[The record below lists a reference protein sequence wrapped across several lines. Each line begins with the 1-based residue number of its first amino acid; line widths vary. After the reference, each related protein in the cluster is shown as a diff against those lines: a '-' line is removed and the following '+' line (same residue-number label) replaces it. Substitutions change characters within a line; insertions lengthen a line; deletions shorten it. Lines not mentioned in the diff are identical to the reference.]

1 MIQKVDYAL
10 LGTLAVRDGMLQMV
24 SESADDREKETINRE
39 DYTKLKSH
47 VQEIVRQQFSLAD
60 TANVRAPVVRS
71 KFKTIAEN
79 SMRNLGIQITE
90 TDMPALVQKLFDD
103 ILGYG
108 VLEKYFF
115 DSSITDIIVNNTE
128 IRIIKNGKRTIAED
142 KFEDIYQAHTI
153 LDRMLA
159 PTGRKI
165 DSSTPR
171 VNARLFDGSRLHAC
185 VTPTAVDGILITI
198 RRFPEAISVD
208 TLIKNGTLSK
218 KLLEF
223 LRACVAARQ
232 SIVISGGTGSGKT
245 TLINAVGAFIPYDE
259 SIVTIEDTAE
269 LQIQHPDVRRM
280 EARTANIEGQG
291 QITLRNLVGDSL
303 RMIPDRIIVGE
314 CRGEEAFDMLQAMNT
329 GHDGS
334 LTTVHA
340 NSAQDCISRLLTLT
354 QMASMGLEQAAIYE
368 MIAGAVDI
376 IVHIDRD
383 KTGQRKIQHIVET
396 AGSDISSTGVTH
408 GVKLNTLWKYD
419 RNNGWQWVAEEFLR
433 KEKLIED
440 GVWKCSF

>member
-10 LGTLAVRDGMLQMV
+10 LGTLAVRDGMLQME
-24 SESADDREKETINRE
+24 SESVSNDKEEIIDRDNYAR
-39 DYTKLKSH
+39 LKSH
-47 VQEIVRQQFSLAD
+47 VQELVRQQFSLAD
-60 TANVRAPVVRS
+60 TANVRTPVVRS

-79 SMRNLGIQITE
+79 AMRNLGIQVTE
-90 TDMPALVQKLFDD
+90 ADMHILVQKLFDD

-115 DSSITDIIVNNTE
+115 DPKITDIIVNNTE
-128 IRIIKNGKRTIAED
+128 IRVIKKGKRMIAED
-142 KFEDIYQAHTI
+142 RFEDTYQAHTI

-198 RRFPEAISVD
+198 RRFPEVISVD
-208 TLIKNGTLSK
+208 TLIKNSTLSK
-218 KLLEF
+218 QLLEF
-223 LRACVAARQ
+223 LRACVVARQ

-245 TLINAVGAFIPYDE
+245 TLINAIGSFIPYDE
-259 SIVTIEDTAE
+259 SIITIEDTAE

-280 EARTANIEGQG
+280 EARTANIEGKG
-291 QITLRNLVGDSL
+291 QNTLRDLLQDAL
-303 RMIPDRIIVGE
+303 RMIPDRNIVGE

-329 GHDGS
+329 GHEGS

-340 NSAQDCISRLLTLT
+340 NSAQECINRLLTLT

-368 MIAGAVDI
+368 IIAGAVDI
-376 IVHIDRD
+376 IVHVGRD
-383 KTGQRKIQHIVET
+383 KTGQRKILEIAEV
-396 AGSDISSTGVTH
+396 AGTDEHH

-419 RNNGWQWVAEEFLR
+419 RKNKNWKWVAKDFIR
-433 KEKLIED
+433 KKKLIED
-440 GVWKCSF
+440 GGWKCSL

>member
-1 MIQKVDYAL
+1 MIQKIDYAL
-10 LGTLAVRDGMLQMV
+10 LGTLAVRDGMLQSV
-24 SESADDREKETINRE
+24 SESVDNDKKEIIDRN
-39 DYTKLKSH
+39 DYEKLKSH
-47 VQEIVRQQFSLAD
+47 VQEIVRQQFTLAD
-60 TANVRAPVVRS
+60 TVNIRAPVVRS
-71 KFKTIAEN
+71 RFKTIAEN

-90 TDMPALVQKLFDD
+90 TDMPVLVQKLFDD
-103 ILGYG
+103 ILGFG

-115 DSSITDIIVNNTE
+115 DPEITDIIVNNTE
-128 IRIIKNGKRTIAED
+128 IRIIKKGKRMIAD
-142 KFEDIYQAHTI
+142 DRLDDTYQAHTI

-218 KLLEF
+218 ELLEF
-223 LRACVAARQ
+223 LRACVVARQ

-245 TLINAVGAFIPYDE
+245 TLINAVGSFIPYFE

-280 EARTANIEGQG
+280 EARTANIEGLG
-291 QITLRNLVGDSL
+291 QITLRDLVGDAL

-340 NSAQDCISRLLTLT
+340 NSVQDCISRLLTLT

-376 IVHIDRD
+376 IVHVGRDR
-383 KTGQRKIQHIVET
+383 TGQRRILEIAEVEGT
-396 AGSDISSTGVTH
+396 DSQ
-408 GVKLNTLWKYD
+408 GVKLNKLWEYD
-419 RNNGWQWVAEEFLR
+419 RENKDWKWIAERFLR
-433 KEKLIED
+433 KRKLVED
-440 GVWKCSF
+440 GGWKCSF

>member
-10 LGTLAVRDGMLQMV
+10 LGTLAVRDGMLQME
-24 SESADDREKETINRE
+24 SESVSNDKEEIIDRDNYER
-39 DYTKLKSH
+39 LKSH
-47 VQEIVRQQFSLAD
+47 VQELVRQQFSLAD
-60 TANVRAPVVRS
+60 TANVRTPVVRS
-71 KFKTIAEN
+71 KFRTIAEN
-79 SMRNLGIQITE
+79 AMRNLGIQVTE
-90 TDMPALVQKLFDD
+90 ADMHILVQKLFDD

-115 DSSITDIIVNNTE
+115 DPEITDIIVNNTE
-128 IRIIKNGKRTIAED
+128 IRVIKKGKRMIAED
-142 KFEDIYQAHTI
+142 RFEDTYQAHTI

-198 RRFPEAISVD
+198 RRFPEVISVD
-208 TLIKNGTLSK
+208 TLIKNSTLSK
-218 KLLEF
+218 QLLEF
-223 LRACVAARQ
+223 LRACVVARQ

-245 TLINAVGAFIPYDE
+245 TLINAIGSFIPYDE
-259 SIVTIEDTAE
+259 SIITIEDTAE

-280 EARTANIEGQG
+280 EARTANIEGKG
-291 QITLRNLVGDSL
+291 QITLRDLVQDAL

-329 GHDGS
+329 GHEGS

-340 NSAQDCISRLLTLT
+340 NSAQECINRLLTLT

-368 MIAGAVDI
+368 IIAGAVDI
-376 IVHIDRD
+376 IVHVGRDR
-383 KTGQRKIQHIVET
+383 TGQRKILEIAEV
-396 AGSDISSTGVTH
+396 AGTDEHH

-419 RNNGWQWVAEEFLR
+419 RKNKNWKWVAKDFIR
-433 KEKLIED
+433 KKKLIED
-440 GVWKCSF
+440 GGWKCSL

>member
-10 LGTLAVRDGMLQMV
+10 LGTLAVRDGMLQMESELV
-24 SESADDREKETINRE
+24 SNDKEEIIDRDNYER
-39 DYTKLKSH
+39 LKSH
-47 VQEIVRQQFSLAD
+47 VQELVRQQFSLAD
-60 TANVRAPVVRS
+60 TANVRTPVVRS
-71 KFKTIAEN
+71 KFRTIAEN
-79 SMRNLGIQITE
+79 AMRNLGIQVTE
-90 TDMPALVQKLFDD
+90 ADMHILVQKLFDD

-115 DSSITDIIVNNTE
+115 DPEITDIIVNNTE
-128 IRIIKNGKRTIAED
+128 IRVIKKGKRMIAED
-142 KFEDIYQAHTI
+142 RFEDTYQAHTI

-185 VTPTAVDGILITI
+185 VAPTAVDGILITI
-198 RRFPEAISVD
+198 RRFPEVISVD
-208 TLIKNGTLSK
+208 TLIKNSTLSK
-218 KLLEF
+218 QLLEF
-223 LRACVAARQ
+223 LRACVVARQ

-245 TLINAVGAFIPYDE
+245 TLINAIGSFIPYDE
-259 SIVTIEDTAE
+259 SIITIEDTAE

-280 EARTANIEGQG
+280 EARTANIEGKG
-291 QITLRNLVGDSL
+291 QITLRDLVQDAL

-329 GHDGS
+329 GHEGS

-340 NSAQDCISRLLTLT
+340 NSAQECINRLLTLT

-368 MIAGAVDI
+368 IIAGAVDI
-376 IVHIDRD
+376 IVHVGRD
-383 KTGQRKIQHIVET
+383 KTGQRKILEIAEV
-396 AGSDISSTGVTH
+396 AGTDEHH

-419 RNNGWQWVAEEFLR
+419 RKNKNWKWVAKDFIR
-433 KEKLIED
+433 KKKLIED
-440 GVWKCSF
+440 GGWKCSL

>member
-10 LGTLAVRDGMLQMV
+10 LGTLAVRDGMLQME
-24 SESADDREKETINRE
+24 SESVSNDKEEIIDRDNYER
-39 DYTKLKSH
+39 LKSH
-47 VQEIVRQQFSLAD
+47 VQELVRQQFSLAD
-60 TANVRAPVVRS
+60 TANVRTPVVRS
-71 KFKTIAEN
+71 KFRTIAEN
-79 SMRNLGIQITE
+79 AMRNLGIQVTE
-90 TDMPALVQKLFDD
+90 ADMHILVQKLFDD

-115 DSSITDIIVNNTE
+115 DPEITDIIVNNTE
-128 IRIIKNGKRTIAED
+128 IRVIKKGKRMIAED
-142 KFEDIYQAHTI
+142 RFEDTYQAHTI

-198 RRFPEAISVD
+198 RRFPEVISVD
-208 TLIKNGTLSK
+208 TLIKNSTLSK
-218 KLLEF
+218 QLLEF
-223 LRACVAARQ
+223 LRACVVARQ

-245 TLINAVGAFIPYDE
+245 TLINAIGSFIPYDE
-259 SIVTIEDTAE
+259 SIITIEDTAE

-280 EARTANIEGQG
+280 EARTANIEGKG
-291 QITLRNLVGDSL
+291 QITLRDLVQDAL

-329 GHDGS
+329 GHEGS

-340 NSAQDCISRLLTLT
+340 NSAQECINRLLTLT

-368 MIAGAVDI
+368 IIAGAVDI
-376 IVHIDRD
+376 IVHVGRD
-383 KTGQRKIQHIVET
+383 KTGQRRVLEIAEI
-396 AGSDISSTGVTH
+396 AGTDEHH

-419 RNNGWQWVAEEFLR
+419 RKNKNWKWVAKDFIR
-433 KEKLIED
+433 KKKLIED
-440 GVWKCSF
+440 GGWKCSL

>member
-10 LGTLAVRDGMLQMV
+10 LGTLAVRDGMLQME
-24 SESADDREKETINRE
+24 SESVSNDKEEIIDRDNYER
-39 DYTKLKSH
+39 LKSH
-47 VQEIVRQQFSLAD
+47 VQELVRQQFSLAD
-60 TANVRAPVVRS
+60 TANVRTPVVRS
-71 KFKTIAEN
+71 KFRTIAEN
-79 SMRNLGIQITE
+79 AMRNLGIQVTE
-90 TDMPALVQKLFDD
+90 ADMHILVQKLFDD

-115 DSSITDIIVNNTE
+115 DPEITDIIVNNTE
-128 IRIIKNGKRTIAED
+128 IRVIKKGKRMIAED
-142 KFEDIYQAHTI
+142 RFEDTYQAHTI

-198 RRFPEAISVD
+198 RRFPEVISVD
-208 TLIKNGTLSK
+208 TLIKNSTLSK
-218 KLLEF
+218 QLLEF
-223 LRACVAARQ
+223 LRACVVARQ

-245 TLINAVGAFIPYDE
+245 TLINAIGSFIPYDE
-259 SIVTIEDTAE
+259 SIITIEDTAE

-280 EARTANIEGQG
+280 EARTANIEGKG
-291 QITLRNLVGDSL
+291 QITLRDLVQDAL

-329 GHDGS
+329 GHEGS

-340 NSAQDCISRLLTLT
+340 NSAQECINRLLTLT

-368 MIAGAVDI
+368 IIAGAVDI
-376 IVHIDRD
+376 IVHVGRD
-383 KTGQRKIQHIVET
+383 KTGQRKILEIAEV
-396 AGSDISSTGVTH
+396 AGTDEHH

-419 RNNGWQWVAEEFLR
+419 RKNKNWKWVAKDFIR
-433 KEKLIED
+433 KKKLIED
-440 GVWKCSF
+440 GGWKCSL

>member
-1 MIQKVDYAL
+1 MIQKIDYAL
-10 LGTLAVRDGMLQMV
+10 LGTLAVRDGMLQME
-24 SESADDREKETINRE
+24 SELASDDKKQIIDRE
-39 DYTKLKSH
+39 DYARLKSH
-47 VQEIVRQQFSLAD
+47 VQELVRQQFSLAD
-60 TANVRAPVVRS
+60 TANVRTPVVRS
-71 KFKTIAEN
+71 KFRTIAEN
-79 SMRNLGIQITE
+79 AMRNLGIQVTE
-90 TDMPALVQKLFDD
+90 ADMHILVQKLFDD

-115 DSSITDIIVNNTE
+115 DPEITDIIVNNTE
-128 IRIIKNGKRTIAED
+128 IRVIKKGKRMIAED
-142 KFEDIYQAHTI
+142 RFEDTYQAHTI

-198 RRFPEAISVD
+198 RRFPEVISVD
-208 TLIKNGTLSK
+208 TLIKNSTLSK
-218 KLLEF
+218 QLLEF
-223 LRACVAARQ
+223 LRACVVARQ

-245 TLINAVGAFIPYDE
+245 TLINAIGSFIPYDE
-259 SIVTIEDTAE
+259 SIITIEDTAE

-280 EARTANIEGQG
+280 EARTANIEGKG
-291 QITLRNLVGDSL
+291 QITLRDLVQDAL

-329 GHDGS
+329 GHEGS

-340 NSAQDCISRLLTLT
+340 NSAQECINRLLTLT

-368 MIAGAVDI
+368 IIAGAVDI
-376 IVHIDRD
+376 IVHVGRD
-383 KTGQRKIQHIVET
+383 KTGQRRVLEIAEI
-396 AGSDISSTGVTH
+396 AGTDEHH

-419 RNNGWQWVAEEFLR
+419 RKNKNWKWVAKDFIR
-433 KEKLIED
+433 KKKLIED
-440 GVWKCSF
+440 GGWKCSL

>member
-10 LGTLAVRDGMLQMV
+10 LGTLAVRDGMLQME
-24 SESADDREKETINRE
+24 SESVSNDKEEIIDRDNYKR
-39 DYTKLKSH
+39 LKSH
-47 VQEIVRQQFSLAD
+47 VQELVRQQFSLAD
-60 TANVRAPVVRS
+60 TANVRTPVVRS

-79 SMRNLGIQITE
+79 AMRNLGIQVTE
-90 TDMPALVQKLFDD
+90 ADMPVLVQKLFDD

-115 DSSITDIIVNNTE
+115 DPEITDIIVNNTE
-128 IRIIKNGKRTIAED
+128 IRVIKKGKRMIAED
-142 KFEDIYQAHTI
+142 RFDDTYQAHTI

-223 LRACVAARQ
+223 LRACVVARQ

-245 TLINAVGAFIPYDE
+245 TLINAVGSFIPYDE

-280 EARTANIEGQG
+280 EARTANIEGKG
-291 QITLRNLVGDSL
+291 QITLRDLVGDAL

-376 IVHIDRD
+376 IVHVGRDR
-383 KTGQRKIQHIVET
+383 TGQRRILEIAEI
-396 AGSDISSTGVTH
+396 AGTDEH

-419 RNNGWQWVAEEFLR
+419 RESEGWKLIAREFLR
-433 KEKLIED
+433 KKKLIED
-440 GVWKCSF
+440 GGWKCSF

>member
-10 LGTLAVRDGMLQMV
+10 LGTLAVRDGMLQME
-24 SESADDREKETINRE
+24 SESVSNDKEEIIDRDNYAR
-39 DYTKLKSH
+39 LKSH
-47 VQEIVRQQFSLAD
+47 VQELVRQQFSLAD
-60 TANVRAPVVRS
+60 TANVRTPVVRS
-71 KFKTIAEN
+71 KFRTIAEN
-79 SMRNLGIQITE
+79 AMRNLGIQVTE
-90 TDMPALVQKLFDD
+90 ADMHILVQKLFDD

-115 DSSITDIIVNNTE
+115 DPEITDIIVNNTE
-128 IRIIKNGKRTIAED
+128 IRVIKKGKRMIAED
-142 KFEDIYQAHTI
+142 RFEDTYQAHTI

-198 RRFPEAISVD
+198 RRFPEVISVD
-208 TLIKNGTLSK
+208 TLIKNSTLSK
-218 KLLEF
+218 QLLEF
-223 LRACVAARQ
+223 LRACVVARQ

-245 TLINAVGAFIPYDE
+245 TLINAIGSFIPYDE
-259 SIVTIEDTAE
+259 SIITIEDTAE

-280 EARTANIEGQG
+280 EARTANIEGKG
-291 QITLRNLVGDSL
+291 QITLRDLVQDAL

-329 GHDGS
+329 GHEGS

-340 NSAQDCISRLLTLT
+340 NSAQECINRLLTLT

-368 MIAGAVDI
+368 IIAGAVDI
-376 IVHIDRD
+376 IVHVGRD
-383 KTGQRKIQHIVET
+383 KTGQRKILEIAEV
-396 AGSDISSTGVTH
+396 AGTDEHH

-419 RNNGWQWVAEEFLR
+419 RENKDWEWVARE
-433 KEKLIED
+433 
-440 GVWKCSF
+440 

>member
-10 LGTLAVRDGMLQMV
+10 LGTLAVRDGMLQME
-24 SESADDREKETINRE
+24 SESVSNDKEEIIDRVYYAR
-39 DYTKLKSH
+39 LKSH
-47 VQEIVRQQFSLAD
+47 VQELVRQQFSLAD
-60 TANVRAPVVRS
+60 TANVRTPVVRS
-71 KFKTIAEN
+71 KFRTIAEN
-79 SMRNLGIQITE
+79 AMRNLGIQVTE
-90 TDMPALVQKLFDD
+90 ADMHILVQKLFDD

-115 DSSITDIIVNNTE
+115 DPEITDIIVNNTE
-128 IRIIKNGKRTIAED
+128 IRVIKKGKRMIAED
-142 KFEDIYQAHTI
+142 RFEDTYQAHTI

-185 VTPTAVDGILITI
+185 VAPAAVDGILITI
-198 RRFPEAISVD
+198 RRFPEVISVD
-208 TLIKNGTLSK
+208 TLIKNSTLSK
-218 KLLEF
+218 QLLEF
-223 LRACVAARQ
+223 LRACVVARQ

-245 TLINAVGAFIPYDE
+245 TLINAIGSFIPYDE
-259 SIVTIEDTAE
+259 SIITIEDTAE

-280 EARTANIEGQG
+280 EARTANIEGKG
-291 QITLRNLVGDSL
+291 QITLRDLVQDAL

-329 GHDGS
+329 GHEGS

-340 NSAQDCISRLLTLT
+340 NSAQECINRLLTLT

-368 MIAGAVDI
+368 IIAGAVDI
-376 IVHIDRD
+376 IVHVGRDR
-383 KTGQRKIQHIVET
+383 TGQRKILEIAEV
-396 AGSDISSTGVTH
+396 AGTDEHH

-419 RNNGWQWVAEEFLR
+419 RKNKNWKWVAKDFIR
-433 KEKLIED
+433 KKKLIED
-440 GVWKCSF
+440 GGWKCSL

>member
-10 LGTLAVRDGMLQMV
+10 LGTLAVRDGMLQME
-24 SESADDREKETINRE
+24 SESVSNDKEEIIDRDNYAR
-39 DYTKLKSH
+39 LKSH
-47 VQEIVRQQFSLAD
+47 VQELVRQQFSLAD
-60 TANVRAPVVRS
+60 TANVRTPVVRS

-79 SMRNLGIQITE
+79 AMRNLGIQVTE
-90 TDMPALVQKLFDD
+90 ADMHILVQKLFDD

-115 DSSITDIIVNNTE
+115 DPEITDIIVNNTE
-128 IRIIKNGKRTIAED
+128 IRVIKKGKRMIAED
-142 KFEDIYQAHTI
+142 RFEDTYQAHTI

-198 RRFPEAISVD
+198 RRFPEVISVD
-208 TLIKNGTLSK
+208 TLIKNSTLSK
-218 KLLEF
+218 QLLEF
-223 LRACVAARQ
+223 LRACVVARQ

-245 TLINAVGAFIPYDE
+245 TLINAIGSFIPYDE
-259 SIVTIEDTAE
+259 SIITIEDTAE

-280 EARTANIEGQG
+280 EARTANIEGKG
-291 QITLRNLVGDSL
+291 QNTLRDLLQDAL

-329 GHDGS
+329 GHEGS

-340 NSAQDCISRLLTLT
+340 NSAQECINRLLTLT

-368 MIAGAVDI
+368 IIAGAVDI
-376 IVHIDRD
+376 IVHVGRD
-383 KTGQRKIQHIVET
+383 KTGQRKILEIAEV
-396 AGSDISSTGVTH
+396 AGTDEHH

-419 RNNGWQWVAEEFLR
+419 RKNKNWKWVAKDFIR
-433 KEKLIED
+433 KKKLIED
-440 GVWKCSF
+440 GGWKCSL

>member
-10 LGTLAVRDGMLQMV
+10 LGTLAVRDGMLQME
-24 SESADDREKETINRE
+24 SESVSNDKEEIIDRDNYER
-39 DYTKLKSH
+39 LKSH
-47 VQEIVRQQFSLAD
+47 VQELVRQQFSLAD
-60 TANVRAPVVRS
+60 TANVRTPVVRS
-71 KFKTIAEN
+71 KFRTIAEN
-79 SMRNLGIQITE
+79 AMRNLGIQVTE
-90 TDMPALVQKLFDD
+90 ADMHILVQKLFDD

-115 DSSITDIIVNNTE
+115 DPEITDIIVNNTE
-128 IRIIKNGKRTIAED
+128 IRVIKKGKRMIAED
-142 KFEDIYQAHTI
+142 RFEDTYQAHTI

-185 VTPTAVDGILITI
+185 VAPTAVDGILITI
-198 RRFPEAISVD
+198 RRFPEVISVD
-208 TLIKNGTLSK
+208 TLIKNSTLSK
-218 KLLEF
+218 QLLEF
-223 LRACVAARQ
+223 LRACVVARQ

-245 TLINAVGAFIPYDE
+245 TLINAIGSFIPYDE
-259 SIVTIEDTAE
+259 SIITIEDTAE

-280 EARTANIEGQG
+280 EARTANIEGKG
-291 QITLRNLVGDSL
+291 QITLRDLVQDAL

-329 GHDGS
+329 GHEGS

-340 NSAQDCISRLLTLT
+340 NSAQECINRLLTLT

-368 MIAGAVDI
+368 IIAGAVDI
-376 IVHIDRD
+376 IVHVGRD
-383 KTGQRKIQHIVET
+383 KTGQRKILEIAEV
-396 AGSDISSTGVTH
+396 AGTDEHH

-419 RNNGWQWVAEEFLR
+419 RKNKNWKWVAKDFIR
-433 KEKLIED
+433 KKKLIED
-440 GVWKCSF
+440 GGWKCSL

>member
-10 LGTLAVRDGMLQMV
+10 LGTLAVRDGMLQME
-24 SESADDREKETINRE
+24 SESVSNDKEEIIDRDNYER
-39 DYTKLKSH
+39 LKSH
-47 VQEIVRQQFSLAD
+47 VQELVRQQFSLAD
-60 TANVRAPVVRS
+60 TANVRTPVVRS

-79 SMRNLGIQITE
+79 AMRNLGIQVTE
-90 TDMPALVQKLFDD
+90 ADMHILVQKLFDD

-115 DSSITDIIVNNTE
+115 DPEITDIIVNNTE
-128 IRIIKNGKRTIAED
+128 IRIIKNGKRMVAED
-142 KFEDIYQAHTI
+142 KFEDTYQAHTI

-198 RRFPEAISVD
+198 RRFPEVISVD
-208 TLIKNGTLSK
+208 TLIKNSTLSK
-218 KLLEF
+218 QLLEF
-223 LRACVAARQ
+223 LRACVVARQ

-245 TLINAVGAFIPYDE
+245 TLINAIGSFIPYDE
-259 SIVTIEDTAE
+259 SIITIEDTAE

-280 EARTANIEGQG
+280 EARTANIEGKG
-291 QITLRNLVGDSL
+291 QITLRDLVQDAL

-329 GHDGS
+329 GHEGS

-340 NSAQDCISRLLTLT
+340 NSAQECINRLLTLT

-368 MIAGAVDI
+368 IIAGAVDI
-376 IVHIDRD
+376 IVHVGRD
-383 KTGQRKIQHIVET
+383 KTGQRKILEIAEV
-396 AGSDISSTGVTH
+396 AGTDEHH

-419 RNNGWQWVAEEFLR
+419 RKNKNWKWVAKDFIR
-433 KEKLIED
+433 KKKLIED
-440 GVWKCSF
+440 GGWKCSL

>member
-10 LGTLAVRDGMLQMV
+10 LGTLAVRDGMLQME
-24 SESADDREKETINRE
+24 SESVSNDKEEIIDRDNYER
-39 DYTKLKSH
+39 LKSH
-47 VQEIVRQQFSLAD
+47 VQELVRQQFSLAD
-60 TANVRAPVVRS
+60 TANVRTPVVRS
-71 KFKTIAEN
+71 KFRTIAEN
-79 SMRNLGIQITE
+79 AMRNLGIQVTE
-90 TDMPALVQKLFDD
+90 ADMHILVQKLFDD

-115 DSSITDIIVNNTE
+115 DPEITDIIVNNTE
-128 IRIIKNGKRTIAED
+128 IRVIKKGKRMIAED
-142 KFEDIYQAHTI
+142 RFEDTYQAHTI

-185 VTPTAVDGILITI
+185 VAPTAVDGILITI
-198 RRFPEAISVD
+198 RRFPEVISVD
-208 TLIKNGTLSK
+208 TLIKNSTLSK
-218 KLLEF
+218 QLLEF
-223 LRACVAARQ
+223 LRACVVARQ

-245 TLINAVGAFIPYDE
+245 TLINAIGSFIPYDE
-259 SIVTIEDTAE
+259 SIITIEDTAE

-280 EARTANIEGQG
+280 EARTANIEGKG
-291 QITLRNLVGDSL
+291 QITLRDLVQDAL

-329 GHDGS
+329 GHEGS

-340 NSAQDCISRLLTLT
+340 NSAQECINRLLTLT

-368 MIAGAVDI
+368 IIAGAVDI
-376 IVHIDRD
+376 IVHVGRD
-383 KTGQRKIQHIVET
+383 KTGQRRVLEIAEI
-396 AGSDISSTGVTH
+396 AGTDEHH

-419 RNNGWQWVAEEFLR
+419 RKNKNWKWVAKDFIR
-433 KEKLIED
+433 KKKLIED
-440 GVWKCSF
+440 GGWKCSL

>member
-10 LGTLAVRDGMLQMV
+10 LGTLAVRDGMLQMESELV
-24 SESADDREKETINRE
+24 SNDKEEIIDRDNYER
-39 DYTKLKSH
+39 LKSH
-47 VQEIVRQQFSLAD
+47 VQELVRQQFSLAD
-60 TANVRAPVVRS
+60 TANVRTPVVRS
-71 KFKTIAEN
+71 KFRTIAEN
-79 SMRNLGIQITE
+79 AMRNLGIQVTE
-90 TDMPALVQKLFDD
+90 ADMHILVQKLFDD

-115 DSSITDIIVNNTE
+115 DPSITDIIVNNTE
-128 IRIIKNGKRTIAED
+128 IRIIKNGKRMVAED
-142 KFEDIYQAHTI
+142 KFEDTYQAHTI

-198 RRFPEAISVD
+198 RRFPEVISVD
-208 TLIKNGTLSK
+208 TLIKNSTLSK
-218 KLLEF
+218 QLLEF
-223 LRACVAARQ
+223 LRACVVARQ

-245 TLINAVGAFIPYDE
+245 TLINAIGSFIPYDE
-259 SIVTIEDTAE
+259 SIITIEDTAE

-280 EARTANIEGQG
+280 EARTANIEGKG
-291 QITLRNLVGDSL
+291 QITLRDLVQDAL

-329 GHDGS
+329 GHEGS

-340 NSAQDCISRLLTLT
+340 NSAQECINRLLTLT

-368 MIAGAVDI
+368 IIAGAVDI
-376 IVHIDRD
+376 IVHVGRD
-383 KTGQRKIQHIVET
+383 KTGQRKILEIAEV
-396 AGSDISSTGVTH
+396 AGTDEHH

-419 RNNGWQWVAEEFLR
+419 RKNKNWKWVAKDFIR
-433 KEKLIED
+433 KKKLIED
-440 GVWKCSF
+440 GGWKCSL

>member
-10 LGTLAVRDGMLQMV
+10 LGTLAVRDGMLQME
-24 SESADDREKETINRE
+24 SESVSNDKEEIIDRDNYAR
-39 DYTKLKSH
+39 LKSH
-47 VQEIVRQQFSLAD
+47 VQELVRQQFSLAD
-60 TANVRAPVVRS
+60 TANVRTPVVRS
-71 KFKTIAEN
+71 KFRTIAEN
-79 SMRNLGIQITE
+79 AMRNLGIQVTE
-90 TDMPALVQKLFDD
+90 ADMHILVQKLFDD

-115 DSSITDIIVNNTE
+115 DPEITDIIVNNTE
-128 IRIIKNGKRTIAED
+128 IRVIKKGKRMIAED
-142 KFEDIYQAHTI
+142 RFEDTYQAHTI

-198 RRFPEAISVD
+198 RRFPEVISVD
-208 TLIKNGTLSK
+208 TLIKNSTLSK
-218 KLLEF
+218 QLLEF
-223 LRACVAARQ
+223 LRACVVARQ

-245 TLINAVGAFIPYDE
+245 TLINAIGSFIPYDE
-259 SIVTIEDTAE
+259 SIITIEDTAE
-269 LQIQHPDVRRM
+269 LQIQHPYVRRM
-280 EARTANIEGQG
+280 EARTANIEGKG
-291 QITLRNLVGDSL
+291 QITLSDLVQDAL

-329 GHDGS
+329 GHEGS

-340 NSAQDCISRLLTLT
+340 NSAQECINRLLTLT

-368 MIAGAVDI
+368 IIAGAVDI
-376 IVHIDRD
+376 IVHVGRD
-383 KTGQRKIQHIVET
+383 KTGQRRVLEIAEI
-396 AGSDISSTGVTH
+396 AGTDEHH
-408 GVKLNTLWKYD
+408 GVKLHTL
-419 RNNGWQWVAEEFLR
+419 
-433 KEKLIED
+433 
-440 GVWKCSF
+440 

>member
-10 LGTLAVRDGMLQMV
+10 LGTLAVRDGMLQMESELV
-24 SESADDREKETINRE
+24 SNDKEQIIDRDNYER
-39 DYTKLKSH
+39 LKSH
-47 VQEIVRQQFSLAD
+47 VQELVRQQFSLAD
-60 TANVRAPVVRS
+60 TANVRTPVVRS
-71 KFKTIAEN
+71 KFRTIAEN
-79 SMRNLGIQITE
+79 AMRNLGIQVTE
-90 TDMPALVQKLFDD
+90 ADMHILVQKLFDD

-115 DSSITDIIVNNTE
+115 DPEITDIIVNNTE
-128 IRIIKNGKRTIAED
+128 IRVIKKGKRMIAED
-142 KFEDIYQAHTI
+142 RFEDTYQAHTI

-198 RRFPEAISVD
+198 RRFPEVISVD
-208 TLIKNGTLSK
+208 TLIKNSTLSK
-218 KLLEF
+218 QLLEF
-223 LRACVAARQ
+223 LRACVVARQ

-245 TLINAVGAFIPYDE
+245 TLINAIGSFIPYDE
-259 SIVTIEDTAE
+259 SIITIEDTAE

-280 EARTANIEGQG
+280 EARTANIEGKG
-291 QITLRNLVGDSL
+291 QITLRDLVQDAL

-329 GHDGS
+329 GHEGS

-340 NSAQDCISRLLTLT
+340 NSAQECINRLLTLT

-368 MIAGAVDI
+368 IIAGAVDI
-376 IVHIDRD
+376 IVHVGRD
-383 KTGQRKIQHIVET
+383 KTGQRKILEIAEV
-396 AGSDISSTGVTH
+396 AGTDEHH

-419 RNNGWQWVAEEFLR
+419 RKNKNWKWVAKDFIR
-433 KEKLIED
+433 KKKLIED
-440 GVWKCSF
+440 GGWKCSL

>member
-1 MIQKVDYAL
+1 MIQKIDYAL
-10 LGTLAVRDGMLQMV
+10 LGTLAVRDGMLQME
-24 SESADDREKETINRE
+24 SELASDDKKQIIDRE
-39 DYTKLKSH
+39 DYARLKSH
-47 VQEIVRQQFSLAD
+47 VQELVRQQFSLAD
-60 TANVRAPVVRS
+60 TANVRTPVVRS
-71 KFKTIAEN
+71 KFRTIAEN
-79 SMRNLGIQITE
+79 AMRNLGIQVTE
-90 TDMPALVQKLFDD
+90 ADMPVLVQKLFDD

-115 DSSITDIIVNNTE
+115 DPEITDIIVNNTE
-128 IRIIKNGKRTIAED
+128 IRVIKKGKRMIAED
-142 KFEDIYQAHTI
+142 RFEDTYQAHTI

-223 LRACVAARQ
+223 LRACVVARQ
-232 SIVISGGTGSGKT
+232 SVVISGGTGSGKT
-245 TLINAVGAFIPYDE
+245 TLINAVGSFIPYDE

-280 EARTANIEGQG
+280 EARTANIEGKG
-291 QITLRNLVGDSL
+291 QITLRDLVQDAL

-376 IVHIDRD
+376 IVHVGRDR
-383 KTGQRKIQHIVET
+383 TGQRKILEIAEV
-396 AGSDISSTGVTH
+396 AGTDEHH

-419 RNNGWQWVAEEFLR
+419 RENKDWEWVAREFLR
-433 KEKLIED
+433 KKKLIED
-440 GVWKCSF
+440 GGWKCSL

>member
-10 LGTLAVRDGMLQMV
+10 LGTLAVRDGMLQMESELV
-24 SESADDREKETINRE
+24 SNDKEEIIDRDNYER
-39 DYTKLKSH
+39 LKSH
-47 VQEIVRQQFSLAD
+47 VQELVRQQFSLAD
-60 TANVRAPVVRS
+60 TANVRTPVVRS
-71 KFKTIAEN
+71 KFRTIAEN
-79 SMRNLGIQITE
+79 AMRNLGIQVTE
-90 TDMPALVQKLFDD
+90 ADMHILVQKLFDD

-115 DSSITDIIVNNTE
+115 DPEITDIIVNNTE
-128 IRIIKNGKRTIAED
+128 IRVIKKGKRMIAED
-142 KFEDIYQAHTI
+142 RFEDTYQAHTI

-185 VTPTAVDGILITI
+185 VAPAAVDGILITI
-198 RRFPEAISVD
+198 RRFPEVISVD
-208 TLIKNGTLSK
+208 TLIKNSTLSK
-218 KLLEF
+218 QLLEF
-223 LRACVAARQ
+223 LRACVVARQ

-245 TLINAVGAFIPYDE
+245 TLINAIGSFIPYDE
-259 SIVTIEDTAE
+259 SIITIEDTAE

-280 EARTANIEGQG
+280 EARTANIEGKG
-291 QITLRNLVGDSL
+291 QITLRDLVQDAL

-329 GHDGS
+329 GHEGS

-340 NSAQDCISRLLTLT
+340 NSAQECINRLLTLT

-368 MIAGAVDI
+368 IIAGAVDI
-376 IVHIDRD
+376 IVHVGRD
-383 KTGQRKIQHIVET
+383 KTGQRKILEIAEV
-396 AGSDISSTGVTH
+396 AGTDEHH

-419 RNNGWQWVAEEFLR
+419 RKNKNWKWVAKDFIR
-433 KEKLIED
+433 KKKLIED
-440 GVWKCSF
+440 GGWKCSL

>member
-1 MIQKVDYAL
+1 MIQKIDYAL
-10 LGTLAVRDGMLQMV
+10 LGTLAVRDGMLQSV
-24 SESADDREKETINRE
+24 SESVDNDKKEIIDRN
-39 DYTKLKSH
+39 DYEKLKSH
-47 VQEIVRQQFSLAD
+47 VQEIVRQQFTLAD
-60 TANVRAPVVRS
+60 TVNIRAPVVRS
-71 KFKTIAEN
+71 RFKTIAEN

-90 TDMPALVQKLFDD
+90 TDMPVLVQKLFDD
-103 ILGYG
+103 ILGFG

-115 DSSITDIIVNNTE
+115 DPEITDIIVNNTE
-128 IRIIKNGKRTIAED
+128 IRIIKKGKRMIAD
-142 KFEDIYQAHTI
+142 DRLDDTYQAHTI

-218 KLLEF
+218 ELLEF
-223 LRACVAARQ
+223 LRACVVARQ

-245 TLINAVGAFIPYDE
+245 TLINAVGSFIPYFE

-280 EARTANIEGQG
+280 EARTANIEGLG
-291 QITLRNLVGDSL
+291 QITLRDLVGDAL

-340 NSAQDCISRLLTLT
+340 NSVQDCISRLLTLT

-376 IVHIDRD
+376 IVHIGRDR
-383 KTGQRKIQHIVET
+383 TGQRRILEIAEVEGT
-396 AGSDISSTGVTH
+396 DSQ
-408 GVKLNTLWKYD
+408 GVKLNKLWEYD
-419 RNNGWQWVAEEFLR
+419 RENKDWKWIAERFLR
-433 KEKLIED
+433 KRKLVED
-440 GVWKCSF
+440 GGWKCSF

>member
-10 LGTLAVRDGMLQMV
+10 LGTLAVRDGMLQMESELV
-24 SESADDREKETINRE
+24 SNDKEEIIDRDNYER
-39 DYTKLKSH
+39 LKSH
-47 VQEIVRQQFSLAD
+47 VQELVRQQFSLAD
-60 TANVRAPVVRS
+60 TANVRTPVVRS
-71 KFKTIAEN
+71 KFRTIAEN
-79 SMRNLGIQITE
+79 AMRNLGIQVTE
-90 TDMPALVQKLFDD
+90 ADMHILVQKLFDD

-115 DSSITDIIVNNTE
+115 DPEITDIIVNNTE
-128 IRIIKNGKRTIAED
+128 IRVIKKGKRMIAED
-142 KFEDIYQAHTI
+142 RFEDTYQAHTI

-185 VTPTAVDGILITI
+185 VAPTAVDGILITI
-198 RRFPEAISVD
+198 RRFPEVISVD
-208 TLIKNGTLSK
+208 TLIKNSTLSK
-218 KLLEF
+218 QLLEF
-223 LRACVAARQ
+223 LRACVVARQ

-245 TLINAVGAFIPYDE
+245 TLINAIGSFIPYDE
-259 SIVTIEDTAE
+259 SIITIEDTAE

-280 EARTANIEGQG
+280 EARTANIEGKG
-291 QITLRNLVGDSL
+291 QITLRDLVQDAL

-329 GHDGS
+329 GHEGS

-340 NSAQDCISRLLTLT
+340 NSAQECINRLLTLT

-368 MIAGAVDI
+368 IIAGAVDI
-376 IVHIDRD
+376 IVHVGRD
-383 KTGQRKIQHIVET
+383 KTGQRRVLEIAEI
-396 AGSDISSTGVTH
+396 AGTDEHH

-419 RNNGWQWVAEEFLR
+419 RKNKNWKWVAKDFIR
-433 KEKLIED
+433 KKKLIED
-440 GVWKCSF
+440 GGWKCSL

>member
-10 LGTLAVRDGMLQMV
+10 LGTLAVRDGMLQME
-24 SESADDREKETINRE
+24 SESVSNDKEEIIDRDNYER
-39 DYTKLKSH
+39 LKSH
-47 VQEIVRQQFSLAD
+47 VQELVRQQFSLAD
-60 TANVRAPVVRS
+60 TANVRTPVVRS
-71 KFKTIAEN
+71 KFRTIAEN
-79 SMRNLGIQITE
+79 AMRNLGIQVTE
-90 TDMPALVQKLFDD
+90 ADMHILVQKLFDD

-115 DSSITDIIVNNTE
+115 DPEITDIIVNNTE
-128 IRIIKNGKRTIAED
+128 IRVIKKGKRMIAED
-142 KFEDIYQAHTI
+142 RFEDTYQAHTI

-185 VTPTAVDGILITI
+185 VAPAAVDGILITI
-198 RRFPEAISVD
+198 RRFPEVISVD
-208 TLIKNGTLSK
+208 TLIKNSTLSK
-218 KLLEF
+218 QLLEF
-223 LRACVAARQ
+223 LRACVVARQ

-245 TLINAVGAFIPYDE
+245 TLINAIGSFIPYDE
-259 SIVTIEDTAE
+259 SIITIEDTAE

-280 EARTANIEGQG
+280 EARTANIEGKG
-291 QITLRNLVGDSL
+291 QITLRDLVQDAL

-368 MIAGAVDI
+368 IIAGAVDI
-376 IVHIDRD
+376 IVHVGRD
-383 KTGQRKIQHIVET
+383 KTGQRRVLEIAEI
-396 AGSDISSTGVTH
+396 AGTDEHH

-419 RNNGWQWVAEEFLR
+419 
-433 KEKLIED
+433 
-440 GVWKCSF
+440 

>member
-10 LGTLAVRDGMLQMV
+10 LGTLAVRDGMLQME
-24 SESADDREKETINRE
+24 SESVSNDKEEIIDRDNYAR
-39 DYTKLKSH
+39 LKSH
-47 VQEIVRQQFSLAD
+47 VQELVRQQFSLAD
-60 TANVRAPVVRS
+60 TANVRTPVVRS
-71 KFKTIAEN
+71 KFRTIAEN
-79 SMRNLGIQITE
+79 AMRNLGIQVTE
-90 TDMPALVQKLFDD
+90 ADMHILVQKLFDD

-115 DSSITDIIVNNTE
+115 DPEITDIIVNNTE
-128 IRIIKNGKRTIAED
+128 IRVIKKGKRMIAED
-142 KFEDIYQAHTI
+142 RFEDTYQAHTI

-198 RRFPEAISVD
+198 RRFPEVISVD
-208 TLIKNGTLSK
+208 TLIKNSTLSK
-218 KLLEF
+218 QLLEF
-223 LRACVAARQ
+223 LRACVVARQ

-245 TLINAVGAFIPYDE
+245 TLINAIGSFIPYDE
-259 SIVTIEDTAE
+259 SIITIEDTAE

-280 EARTANIEGQG
+280 EARTANIEGKG
-291 QITLRNLVGDSL
+291 QITLRDLVQDAL

-329 GHDGS
+329 GHEGS

-340 NSAQDCISRLLTLT
+340 NSAQECINRLLTLT

-368 MIAGAVDI
+368 IIAGAVDI
-376 IVHIDRD
+376 IVHVGRDR
-383 KTGQRKIQHIVET
+383 TGQRKILEIAEV
-396 AGSDISSTGVTH
+396 AGTDEHH

-419 RNNGWQWVAEEFLR
+419 RKNKNWKWVAKDFIR
-433 KEKLIED
+433 KKKLIED
-440 GVWKCSF
+440 GGWKCSL

>member
-10 LGTLAVRDGMLQMV
+10 LGTLAVRDGMLQME
-24 SESADDREKETINRE
+24 SESVSNDKEEIIDRDNYAR
-39 DYTKLKSH
+39 LKSH
-47 VQEIVRQQFSLAD
+47 VQELVRQQFSLAD
-60 TANVRAPVVRS
+60 TANVRTPVVRS

-79 SMRNLGIQITE
+79 AMRNLGIQVTE
-90 TDMPALVQKLFDD
+90 ADMHILVQKLFDD

-115 DSSITDIIVNNTE
+115 DPEITDIIVNNTE
-128 IRIIKNGKRTIAED
+128 IRVIKKGKRMIAED
-142 KFEDIYQAHTI
+142 RFEDTYQAHTI

-198 RRFPEAISVD
+198 RRFPEVISVD
-208 TLIKNGTLSK
+208 TLIKNSTLSK
-218 KLLEF
+218 QLLEF
-223 LRACVAARQ
+223 LRACVVARQ

-245 TLINAVGAFIPYDE
+245 TLINAIGSFIPYDE
-259 SIVTIEDTAE
+259 SIITIEDTAE

-280 EARTANIEGQG
+280 EARTANIEGKG
-291 QITLRNLVGDSL
+291 QITLRDLVQDAL

-329 GHDGS
+329 GHEGS

-340 NSAQDCISRLLTLT
+340 NSAQECINRLLTLT

-368 MIAGAVDI
+368 IIAGAVDI
-376 IVHIDRD
+376 IVHVGRD
-383 KTGQRKIQHIVET
+383 KTGQRKILEIAEV
-396 AGSDISSTGVTH
+396 AGTDEHH

-419 RNNGWQWVAEEFLR
+419 RKNKNWKWVAKDFIR
-433 KEKLIED
+433 KKKLIED
-440 GVWKCSF
+440 GGWKCSL

>member
-1 MIQKVDYAL
+1 MIQKVDHAL
-10 LGTLAVRDGMLQMV
+10 LGTLAVRDGMMRMV
-24 SESADDREKETINRE
+24 PESKDDKEKEIISYEN
-39 DYTKLKSH
+39 YIKLKSH
-47 VQEIVRQQFSLAD
+47 VQEIVRMQFTLTD
-60 TANVRAPVVRS
+60 TANVRIPVVRS

-90 TDMPALVQKLFDD
+90 TDIPVLVQRLFDD

-115 DSSITDIIVNNTE
+115 DPSITDIIVNNTE

-142 KFEDIYQAHTI
+142 KFEDTYQAHTI
-153 LDRMLA
+153 LERMLA

-165 DSSTPR
+165 DASTPR

-185 VTPTAVDGILITI
+185 VTPTAVDGILVTI
-198 RRFPEAISVD
+198 RRFPETISAEH
-208 TLIKNGTLSK
+208 LIKNGTLSRD
-218 KLLEF
+218 LLGF
-223 LRACVAARQ
+223 IHACVVSRQ

-245 TLINAVGAFIPYDE
+245 TLINAIGSFIPLNE
-259 SIVTIEDTAE
+259 SVVTIEDTAE

-280 EARTANIEGQG
+280 EARTANIEGKG
-291 QITLRNLVGDSL
+291 QVTLRDLVGDSL

-334 LTTVHA
+334 LTTIHA

-368 MIAGAVDI
+368 MIAGAVDVV
-376 IVHIDRD
+376 VHISRDR
-383 KTGQRKIQHIVET
+383 TGQRRIQEIAEVV
-396 AGSDISSTGVTH
+396 ASTGQ
-408 GVKLNTLWKYD
+408 GVKLNTLWEYD
-419 RNNGWQWVAEEFLR
+419 RESNDWKWVAGEFLR
-433 KEKLIED
+433 KRKLIED
-440 GVWKCSF
+440 GDWKCSF

>member
-1 MIQKVDYAL
+1 MIQKIDYAL
-10 LGTLAVRDGMLQMV
+10 LGTLAVRDGMLQME
-24 SESADDREKETINRE
+24 SELASDDKKQIIDRE
-39 DYTKLKSH
+39 DYARLKSH
-47 VQEIVRQQFSLAD
+47 VQELVRQQFSLAD
-60 TANVRAPVVRS
+60 TANVRTPVVRS
-71 KFKTIAEN
+71 KFRTIAEN
-79 SMRNLGIQITE
+79 AMRNLGIQVTE
-90 TDMPALVQKLFDD
+90 ADMPVLVQKLFDD

-115 DSSITDIIVNNTE
+115 DPEITDIIVNNTE
-128 IRIIKNGKRTIAED
+128 IRVIKKGKRMIAED
-142 KFEDIYQAHTI
+142 RFEDTYQAHTI

-185 VTPTAVDGILITI
+185 VAPAAVDGILITI

-223 LRACVAARQ
+223 LRACVVARQ
-232 SIVISGGTGSGKT
+232 SVVISGGTGSGKT
-245 TLINAVGAFIPYDE
+245 TLINAIGSFIPYDE
-259 SIVTIEDTAE
+259 SIITIEDTAE

-280 EARTANIEGQG
+280 EARTANIEGKG
-291 QITLRNLVGDSL
+291 QITLRDLVQDAL

-376 IVHIDRD
+376 IVHVGRDR
-383 KTGQRKIQHIVET
+383 TGQRKILEIAEV
-396 AGSDISSTGVTH
+396 AGTDEHH

-419 RNNGWQWVAEEFLR
+419 RKNKNWKWVAKDFIR
-433 KEKLIED
+433 KKKLIED
-440 GVWKCSF
+440 GGWKCSL

>member
-1 MIQKVDYAL
+1 MIQKIDYAL
-10 LGTLAVRDGMLQMV
+10 LGTLAVRDGMLQME
-24 SESADDREKETINRE
+24 SELASDDKKQIIDRE
-39 DYTKLKSH
+39 DYARLKSH
-47 VQEIVRQQFSLAD
+47 VQELVRQQFSLAD
-60 TANVRAPVVRS
+60 TANVRTPVVRS
-71 KFKTIAEN
+71 KFRTIAEN
-79 SMRNLGIQITE
+79 AMRNLGIQVTE
-90 TDMPALVQKLFDD
+90 ADMHILVQKLFDD

-115 DSSITDIIVNNTE
+115 DPEITDIIVNNTE
-128 IRIIKNGKRTIAED
+128 IRVIKKGKRMIAED
-142 KFEDIYQAHTI
+142 RFEDTYQAHTI

-185 VTPTAVDGILITI
+185 VAPAAVDGILITI
-198 RRFPEAISVD
+198 RRFPEVISVD
-208 TLIKNGTLSK
+208 TLIKNSTLSK
-218 KLLEF
+218 QLLEF
-223 LRACVAARQ
+223 LRACVVARQ

-245 TLINAVGAFIPYDE
+245 TLINAIGSFIPYDE
-259 SIVTIEDTAE
+259 SIITIEDTAE

-280 EARTANIEGQG
+280 EARTANIEGKG
-291 QITLRNLVGDSL
+291 QITLRDLVQDAL

-329 GHDGS
+329 GHEGS

-340 NSAQDCISRLLTLT
+340 NSAQECINRLLTLT

-368 MIAGAVDI
+368 IIAGAVDI
-376 IVHIDRD
+376 IVHVGRD
-383 KTGQRKIQHIVET
+383 KTGQRRVLEIAEI
-396 AGSDISSTGVTH
+396 AGTDEHH

-419 RNNGWQWVAEEFLR
+419 RKNKNWKWVAKDFIR
-433 KEKLIED
+433 KKKLIED
-440 GVWKCSF
+440 GGWKCSL

>member
-10 LGTLAVRDGMLQMV
+10 LGTLAVRDGMLQAV
-24 SESADDREKETINRE
+24 SESVSNDKKEIIDRDNYER
-39 DYTKLKSH
+39 LKSH
-47 VQEIVRQQFSLAD
+47 VQELVRQQFTLAD
-60 TANVRAPVVRS
+60 TANVRTPVVRS

-79 SMRNLGIQITE
+79 AMRNLGIQITE
-90 TDMPALVQKLFDD
+90 TDMPVLVQKLFDD

-115 DSSITDIIVNNTE
+115 DPEITDIIVNNTE
-128 IRIIKNGKRTIAED
+128 IRIIKKGKRMIAED
-142 KFEDIYQAHTI
+142 RFENTYQAHTI

-208 TLIKNGTLSK
+208 LLIKNGTLSK

-223 LRACVAARQ
+223 LRACVVSRQ
-232 SIVISGGTGSGKT
+232 SVVISGGTGSGKT
-245 TLINAVGAFIPYDE
+245 TLINAVGSFIPLNE

-280 EARTANIEGQG
+280 EARTANIEGKG
-291 QITLRNLVGDSL
+291 QIALRDLVGDSL

-383 KTGQRKIQHIVET
+383 RTGQRRIQHIMEVVGT
-396 AGSDISSTGVTH
+396 DNH
-408 GVKLNTLWKYD
+408 GVKLNALWKYD
-419 RNNGWQWVAEEFLR
+419 KESNDWKWVAEEFLR
-433 KEKLIED
+433 KSKLIED
-440 GVWKCSF
+440 GGWRCFF

>member
-1 MIQKVDYAL
+1 MIQKIDYAL
-10 LGTLAVRDGMLQMV
+10 LGTLAVRDGMLQAV
-24 SESADDREKETINRE
+24 SETVDNDKAEIISRDDYER
-39 DYTKLKSH
+39 LKSH
-47 VQEIVRQQFSLAD
+47 VQEIVRHQFTLAD
-60 TANVRAPVVRS
+60 TVNMRAPVVRS

-79 SMRNLGIQITE
+79 SIRNLGIQITE
-90 TDMPALVQKLFDD
+90 TDIPVLVQKLFDD
-103 ILGYG
+103 ILGFG
-108 VLEKYFF
+108 ILEKYFF
-115 DSSITDIIVNNTE
+115 DPEITDIVVNNTE
-128 IRIIKNGKRTIAED
+128 IRIIKKGKRTIADE
-142 KFEDIYQAHTI
+142 KFEDTYQVHTI

-198 RRFPEAISVD
+198 RRFPETISVE

-218 KLLEF
+218 NLLEF
-223 LRACVAARQ
+223 LRACVVARQ

-245 TLINAVGAFIPYDE
+245 TLINAVGSFIPYNE

-280 EARTANIEGQG
+280 EARTANIEGRG
-291 QITLRNLVGDSL
+291 QITLRDLVGDAL

-368 MIAGAVDI
+368 IIAGAVDI
-376 IVHIDRD
+376 IVHIGRDR
-383 KTGQRKIQHIVET
+383 TGQRRILEIAEVEGT
-396 AGSDISSTGVTH
+396 DSR
-408 GVKLNTLWKYD
+408 GVKLNSLWEYNRENKD
-419 RNNGWQWVAEEFLR
+419 WEWVAKKFKR
-433 KEKLIED
+433 KKKLIED
-440 GVWKCSF
+440 GGWKCSF

>member
-1 MIQKVDYAL
+1 M
-10 LGTLAVRDGMLQMV
+10 
-24 SESADDREKETINRE
+24 ESALVSHDKEEIIDRDIYPR
-39 DYTKLKSH
+39 LKSD
-47 VQEIVRQQFSLAD
+47 VKELVRQQFSLAD
-60 TANVRAPVVRS
+60 TANVRTTVVRS
-71 KFKTIAEN
+71 KFRTIAEN
-79 SMRNLGIQITE
+79 AMRNLEIQVTE
-90 TDMPALVQKLFDD
+90 ADMHILVQKLFDD

-115 DSSITDIIVNNTE
+115 DPEITDIIVNNTE
-128 IRIIKNGKRTIAED
+128 IRVIKKGKRMIAED
-142 KFEDIYQAHTI
+142 RFEDTYQAHTI

-185 VTPTAVDGILITI
+185 VAPTAVDGILITI
-198 RRFPEAISVD
+198 RRFPEVISVD
-208 TLIKNGTLSK
+208 TLIKNSTLSK
-218 KLLEF
+218 QLLEF
-223 LRACVAARQ
+223 LRACVVARQ

-245 TLINAVGAFIPYDE
+245 TLINAIGSFIPYDE
-259 SIVTIEDTAE
+259 SIITIEDTAE

-280 EARTANIEGQG
+280 EARTANIEGKG
-291 QITLRNLVGDSL
+291 QITLRDLVQDAL

-329 GHDGS
+329 GHEGS

-340 NSAQDCISRLLTLT
+340 NSAQECINRLLTLT

-368 MIAGAVDI
+368 IIAGAVDI
-376 IVHIDRD
+376 IVHVGRD
-383 KTGQRKIQHIVET
+383 KTGQRKILEIAEV
-396 AGSDISSTGVTH
+396 AGTDEHH

-419 RNNGWQWVAEEFLR
+419 RKTKTGNGLL
-433 KEKLIED
+433 KTL
-440 GVWKCSF
+440 

>member
-10 LGTLAVRDGMLQMV
+10 LGTLAVRDGMLQMESELV
-24 SESADDREKETINRE
+24 SNDKEEIIDRDNYER
-39 DYTKLKSH
+39 LKSH
-47 VQEIVRQQFSLAD
+47 VQELVRQQFSLAD
-60 TANVRAPVVRS
+60 TANVRTPVVRS
-71 KFKTIAEN
+71 KFRTIAEN
-79 SMRNLGIQITE
+79 AMRNLGIQVTE
-90 TDMPALVQKLFDD
+90 ADMHILVQKLFDD

-115 DSSITDIIVNNTE
+115 DPEITDIIVNNTE
-128 IRIIKNGKRTIAED
+128 IRVIKKGKRMIAED
-142 KFEDIYQAHTI
+142 RFEDTYQAHTI

-185 VTPTAVDGILITI
+185 VAPAAVDGILITI
-198 RRFPEAISVD
+198 RRFPEVISVD
-208 TLIKNGTLSK
+208 TLIKNSTLSK
-218 KLLEF
+218 QLLEF
-223 LRACVAARQ
+223 LRACVVARQ

-245 TLINAVGAFIPYDE
+245 TLINAIGSFIPYDE
-259 SIVTIEDTAE
+259 SIITIEDTAE

-280 EARTANIEGQG
+280 EARTANIEGKG
-291 QITLRNLVGDSL
+291 QITLRDLVQDAL

-368 MIAGAVDI
+368 IIAGAVDI
-376 IVHIDRD
+376 IVHVGRD
-383 KTGQRKIQHIVET
+383 KTGQRRVLEIAEI
-396 AGSDISSTGVTH
+396 AGTDEHH

-419 RNNGWQWVAEEFLR
+419 RENKDWKWVAREFLR
-433 KEKLIED
+433 KKKLIED
-440 GVWKCSF
+440 GGWKCSL

>member
-1 MIQKVDYAL
+1 MIQKIDYAL
-10 LGTLAVRDGMLQMV
+10 LGTLAVRDGMLQME
-24 SESADDREKETINRE
+24 SELASDDKKQIIDRE
-39 DYTKLKSH
+39 DYARLKSH
-47 VQEIVRQQFSLAD
+47 VQELVRQQFTLAD
-60 TANVRAPVVRS
+60 TANVRVPVVRS
-71 KFKTIAEN
+71 KFRTIAEN
-79 SMRNLGIQITE
+79 AMRNLGIQVTE
-90 TDMPALVQKLFDD
+90 ADMPVLVQKLFDD

-115 DSSITDIIVNNTE
+115 DPEITDIIVNNTE
-128 IRIIKNGKRTIAED
+128 IRVIKKGKRMIAEGR
-142 KFEDIYQAHTI
+142 FEDTYQAHTI

-223 LRACVAARQ
+223 LRACVVARQ
-232 SIVISGGTGSGKT
+232 SVVISGGTGSGKT
-245 TLINAVGAFIPYDE
+245 TLINAVGSFIPYDE

-280 EARTANIEGQG
+280 EARTANIEGKG
-291 QITLRNLVGDSL
+291 QITLRDLVGDAL

-376 IVHIDRD
+376 IVHVGRDR
-383 KTGQRKIQHIVET
+383 TGQRKILEIAEVAATDEH
-396 AGSDISSTGVTH
+396 H
-408 GVKLNTLWKYD
+408 GVKLNTLLD
-419 RNNGWQWVAEEFLR
+419 LLLLLDLSPPLFA
-433 KEKLIED
+433 
-440 GVWKCSF
+440 VWSSVFASSLTSSSDESFSCA

>member
-10 LGTLAVRDGMLQMV
+10 LGTLAVRDGMLQME
-24 SESADDREKETINRE
+24 SESVSNDKEEIIDRDNYER
-39 DYTKLKSH
+39 LKSH
-47 VQEIVRQQFSLAD
+47 VQELVRQQFSLAD
-60 TANVRAPVVRS
+60 TANVRTPVVRS

-79 SMRNLGIQITE
+79 AMRNLGIQVTE
-90 TDMPALVQKLFDD
+90 ADMHILVQKLFDD

-115 DSSITDIIVNNTE
+115 DPEITDIIVNNTE
-128 IRIIKNGKRTIAED
+128 IRVIKKGKRMIAED
-142 KFEDIYQAHTI
+142 RFEDTYQAHTI

-185 VTPTAVDGILITI
+185 VAPAAVDGILITI

-223 LRACVAARQ
+223 LRACVVARQ
-232 SIVISGGTGSGKT
+232 SVVISGGTGSGKT
-245 TLINAVGAFIPYDE
+245 TLINAIGSFIPYDE
-259 SIVTIEDTAE
+259 SIITIEDTAE

-280 EARTANIEGQG
+280 EARTANIEGKG
-291 QITLRNLVGDSL
+291 QITLRDLVQDAL

-340 NSAQDCISRLLTLT
+340 NSAQECINRLLTLT

-368 MIAGAVDI
+368 IIAGAVDI
-376 IVHIDRD
+376 IVHVGRDR
-383 KTGQRKIQHIVET
+383 TGQRKILEIAEV
-396 AGSDISSTGVTH
+396 AGTDEHH

-419 RNNGWQWVAEEFLR
+419 RKNKNWKWVAKDFIR
-433 KEKLIED
+433 KKKLIED
-440 GVWKCSF
+440 GGWKCSL

>member
-10 LGTLAVRDGMLQMV
+10 LGTLAVRDGMLQMAP
-24 SESADDREKETINRE
+24 ELAGDKEKEIISRE
-39 DYTKLKSH
+39 DYLKLKSH
-47 VQEIVRQQFSLAD
+47 VQEIVRQQFNLAD

-71 KFKTIAEN
+71 KFRTIAEN
-79 SMRNLGIQITE
+79 SMRNLGLQIPE
-90 TDMPALVQKLFDD
+90 DAPVQKLFDD

-115 DSSITDIIVNNTE
+115 DPSITDIIVNNTE
-128 IRIIKNGKRTIAED
+128 IRIIKNGKRMVAED
-142 KFEDIYQAHTI
+142 KFEDTYQAHTI

-208 TLIKNGTLSK
+208 TLIRNGTLSK
-218 KLLEF
+218 SLLEF
-223 LRACVAARQ
+223 LRACVVSRQ
-232 SIVISGGTGSGKT
+232 SIVIAGGTGSGKT
-245 TLINAVGAFIPYDE
+245 TLINAVGSFIPYDE

-269 LQIQHPDVRRM
+269 LQIQHPDVRKM
-280 EARTANIEGQG
+280 EARTANIEGRG
-291 QITLRNLVGDSL
+291 QITLRDLVGDSL

-334 LTTVHA
+334 LTTIHA

-383 KTGQRKIQHIVET
+383 RTGKRRIQQIAE
-396 AGSDISSTGVTH
+396 ITGTDSQ
-408 GVKLNTLWKYD
+408 GIKLNTLWRYD
-419 RNNGWQWVAEEFLR
+419 RDNCDWNWVGEGFLR
-433 KEKLIED
+433 ERKLIED
-440 GVWKCSF
+440 GGWKCPY